1 MVIVLKSSYLVEIN
15 TEVFTNEI
23 LWLRKICLQIIQWG
37 NEESGWEYGWNKTD
51 YKFKTL
57 EW

>member
-1 MVIVLKSSYLVEIN
+1 MLKSSYLVEIN